1 MKGNQVPTAVA
12 LAKGASLAGIL
23 VIGLFTAGHAGAATI
38 TVESFQ
44 APPGTP
50 GNWVANDI
58 RGAGTASV
66 VNLKGLGGN
75 LENNAPL
82 PNGAARLTT
91 GLDNNDKAE
100 VSVGGSFG
108 KVRDIFNGNLQFSYS
123 FFKQTVNDPMANI
136 FAAPSLKLSFFNKAF
151 DDVQGQDG
159 FVTLVYEP
167 NWNTPGFEGQSKAPL
182 ADDWVTAVIDLD
194 DGLFWNTGGF
204 GQANSFGGP
213 PLHTLEEWDDIFD
226 PAFLDA
232 ELVGIG
238 VGVGTFNKG
247 QVGYFDDV
255 RVKTDGIDK
264 TFDFEAAAVPE
275 PASLALLGLGLAGLA
290 VAARRRRA

>member
-1 MKGNQVPTAVA
+1 MKGNHVSTAVT

-23 VIGLFTAGHAGAATI
+23 VIGMLTAGQAGAATM
-38 TVESFQ
+38 TVNSFE
-44 APPGTP
+44 PLPGTP

-58 RGAGTASV
+58 RGGGTASV
-66 VNLKGLGGN
+66 VSLTGLGGN

-82 PNGAARLTT
+82 PTGAAKLTT

-100 VSVGGSFG
+100 VTVGGSFG

-136 FAAPSLKLSFFNKAF
+136 FAAPALKLSFFNADF
-151 DDVQGQDG
+151 NQTDDG
-159 FVTLVYEP
+159 FVTLIYEP
-167 NWNTPGFEGQSKAPL
+167 TWNTPGFEGQSKAPV
-182 ADDWVTAVIDLD
+182 ADDWVDVLIDLD

-204 GQANSFGGP
+204 GEANSFGGP
-213 PLHTLEEWDDIFD
+213 PLHTLGEWDDIFD

-232 ELVGIG
+232 ELVGVG

-247 QVGYFDDV
+247 QIGYFDNV
-255 RVKTDGIDK
+255 GVKVGEIDK